1 VTTTSLAFPPVRTR
15 RTFEEALEHIAEAI
29 RAGDLKKGDRLPS
42 ERELAAQME
51 ISRPTL
57 REAIEVLVESGVL
70 QVRTGQSGGMFVSSD
85 VVPLDLL
92 QARRELRV
100 NEVAQVLE
108 ARRLLEPQVA
118 RLAAIYGTEA
128 DFTAMERTI
137 ELQREA
143 IGDHRRSLQL
153 DLRFHLQ
160 MARATRNDTIVSL
173 MRTVL
178 RQLEIARDMA
188 LHDAGAEAALAIAIH
203 ERTLAALRQRDR
215 RTIDRAMDEHMRF
228 LERLWESETGQHG
241 IGPASG
247 RRKRVKSRRRGSG

>member
-1 VTTTSLAFPPVRTR
+1 VTTAFAFPPVRTR
-15 RTFEEALEHIAEAI
+15 RTFEEALEQIAEAI

-42 ERELAAQME
+42 ERDLSAQMK

-57 REAIEVLVESGVL
+57 REAIEVLVDSGVL
-70 QVRTGQSGGMFVSSD
+70 QVRPGPAGGMFVRSE

-92 QARRELRV
+92 HERRELRV
-100 NEVAQVLE
+100 NEVAQLLE

-118 RLAAIYGTEA
+118 QLAARYGTEV
-128 DFTAMERTI
+128 DFAAMERTI
-137 ELQREA
+137 ALQREA
-143 IGDHRRSLQL
+143 TADHLRSLQL

-188 LHDAGAEAALAIAIH
+188 LHGAKGEADLAISIH
-203 ERTLAALRQRDR
+203 ERTLLALRRRDAKAIR
-215 RTIDRAMDEHMRF
+215 LAMDEHMRF
-228 LERLWESETGQHG
+228 LERRWESETGLSPVKRSPR
-241 IGPASG
+241 PAKPRKNG
-247 RRKRVKSRRRGSG
+247 RRR